1 MIAEV
6 TVIPPRFPSLYA
18 AAAPSLPGGRRRDSG
33 GRWRSV
39 KLAQRLGAETS
50 RSPAEV
56 RAVRRRRQVSFATP
70 AHRLKCRR
78 RNRKR
83 ATEMAANLPALS
95 GGQLVVGCLKA
106 HQVEMAFSVA
116 GESYLEVLD
125 ALYDAPEIRLI
136 TCRQEGGAAFM
147 AEAYAKATGKPGV
160 LLVTRG
166 PGACNASIGIHT
178 AFQDSTPMVVL
189 IGQVARHQLDREAFQ
204 EVDFRKMFAPLAK
217 WVAQIDLAE
226 RVPELVN
233 QAFQVATSGRPGPV
247 VLALPEDMLRDHSAA
262 AVVGPYRA
270 VRAHPGAADLA
281 ELRRLLV
288 AAERPIMLVGGGG
301 WDDRACY
308 DITKFAEANQLPV
321 CCSFRRQDIVDNRSP
336 SFVGDLGTGASAAL
350 VARIKESDLVLAVGA
365 RIGEITSQ
373 SYSLLGIP
381 EPGKVLVHVHAGAEE
396 LGRVFRPSLP
406 IQSGMPEFAVAA
418 AALSPVPTPRWSD
431 WRAAVRSEYEA
442 GLVPTA
448 AGAALDLGKVMT
460 WLRDRL
466 PDDAIVTSDAGNF
479 SGWPNRFLQYRRP
492 GRQLGPTSGAMGYG
506 VPAAVAAKLVH
517 PDRLVVGFCGDGG
530 FMMTGQEL
538 ATAMLEGT
546 GPIILVFNNA
556 MYGTIRMHQERRFP
570 GRVVGTALKNPD
582 FIGIARAYGIFGA
595 SVSRTEEFAPAFE
608 EAAAGKGPAI
618 IELKMDPELITTRTT
633 LSEIRREA
641 EARQVQGMEV

>member
-1 MIAEV
+1 M
-6 TVIPPRFPSLYA
+6 T
-18 AAAPSLPGGRRRDSG
+18 
-33 GRWRSV
+33 
-39 KLAQRLGAETS
+39 T
-50 RSPAEV
+50 
-56 RAVRRRRQVSFATP
+56 
-70 AHRLKCRR
+70 
-78 RNRKR
+78 
-83 ATEMAANLPALS
+83 NLLS
-95 GGQLVVGCLKA
+95 GGQLVVAALRA
-106 HQVEMAFSVA
+106 HRVDMAFSVA

-125 ALYDAPEIRLI
+125 ALFDTPEIHLV

-147 AEAYAKATGKPGV
+147 AEAYGKLTGEPGV

-189 IGQVARHQLDREAFQ
+189 VGQVARHQIDREAFQ

-217 WVAQIDLAE
+217 WVAQIDMAE
-226 RVPELVN
+226 RVPELIN

-262 AVVGPYRA
+262 AAVGPYRA
-270 VRAHPGAADLA
+270 VHAHPGAADLA
-281 ELRRLLV
+281 EMRRLLV

-301 WDDRACY
+301 WDDRACH

-350 VARIKESDLVLAVGA
+350 VARIKEADLLLAVGA

-373 SYSLLGIP
+373 SYSLMGIP
-381 EPGKVLVHVHAGAEE
+381 DPGKVLIHVHAGAEE

-406 IQSGMPEFAVAA
+406 IQSGMSEFAA
-418 AALSPVPTPRWSD
+418 AAASLPPVPAPRWSD
-431 WRAAVRSEYEA
+431 WRAAVRSEYAA

-466 PDDAIVTSDAGNF
+466 PDDAIITSDAGNF

-517 PDRLVVGFCGDGG
+517 PNRLVVGFCGDGG
-530 FMMTGQEL
+530 FMMTGQEI
-538 ATAMLEGT
+538 ATSMLEGV

-570 GRVVGTALKNPD
+570 GRVVGTPLKNPD
-582 FIGIARAYGIFGA
+582 FLGLARAYGVFGA
-595 SVSRTEEFAPAFE
+595 SVARTEEFAPAFE
-608 EAAAGKGPAI
+608 EAATSKGPAI
-618 IELKMDPELITTRTT
+618 IELKMDPEVITTRTT

>member
-1 MIAEV
+1 M
-6 TVIPPRFPSLYA
+6 T
-18 AAAPSLPGGRRRDSG
+18 
-33 GRWRSV
+33 
-39 KLAQRLGAETS
+39 T
-50 RSPAEV
+50 
-56 RAVRRRRQVSFATP
+56 
-70 AHRLKCRR
+70 
-78 RNRKR
+78 
-83 ATEMAANLPALS
+83 NLLS
-95 GGQLVVGCLKA
+95 GGQLVVAALRA
-106 HQVEMAFSVA
+106 HRVDMAFSVA

-125 ALYDAPEIRLI
+125 ALFDAPEIRLV

-147 AEAYAKATGKPGV
+147 AEAYGKLTGKPGV

-189 IGQVARHQLDREAFQ
+189 VGQVARHQIDREAFQ

-217 WVAQIDLAE
+217 WVAQIDMAE
-226 RVPELVN
+226 RVPELIN

-262 AVVGPYRA
+262 AVVGPYRP
-270 VRAHPGAADLA
+270 VHAHPGADDLA
-281 ELRRLLV
+281 ELHRLLA

-301 WDDRACY
+301 WDDRACHE
-308 DITKFAEANQLPV
+308 ITNFAEANQLPV

-336 SFVGDLGTGASAAL
+336 SFAGDLGTGASAAL
-350 VARIKESDLVLAVGA
+350 VARIKEADLLLAVGA

-381 EPGKVLVHVHAGAEE
+381 DPGKVLIHVYASAEE

-406 IQSGMPEFAVAA
+406 IQSGMPEFAAAVAA
-418 AALSPVPTPRWSD
+418 LPPVPSPRWSD

-442 GLVPTA
+442 GLVPTT

-517 PDRLVVGFCGDGG
+517 PARLVVGFCGDGG
-530 FMMTGQEL
+530 FMMTGQEI
-538 ATAMLEGT
+538 ATSMLERV

-582 FIGIARAYGIFGA
+582 FLGLARAYGVFGA
-595 SVSRTEEFAPAFE
+595 SVARTEEFAPAFE
-608 EAAAGKGPAI
+608 EAAARKAAAI
-618 IELKMDPELITTRTT
+618 IELKMDPEVITTRTT

-641 EARQVQGMEV
+641 EARQVQGMAV

>member
-1 MIAEV
+1 M
-6 TVIPPRFPSLYA
+6 TTNQPL
-18 AAAPSLPGGRRRDSG
+18 
-33 GRWRSV
+33 
-39 KLAQRLGAETS
+39 
-50 RSPAEV
+50 
-56 RAVRRRRQVSFATP
+56 
-70 AHRLKCRR
+70 
-78 RNRKR
+78 
-83 ATEMAANLPALS
+83 LS
-95 GGQLVVGCLKA
+95 GGQLVVAALRA
-106 HQVEMAFSVA
+106 HGVELAFSVA

-125 ALYDAPEIRLI
+125 ALFDAPEIRLV

-147 AEAYAKATGKPGV
+147 AEAYGKLTGKPGV

-189 IGQVARHQLDREAFQ
+189 VGQVARHQLDREAFQ

-247 VLALPEDMLRDHSAA
+247 ILALPEDMLRDRAIAA
-262 AVVGPYRA
+262 AAGPYRP

-281 ELRRLLV
+281 ELRRLL
-288 AAERPIMLVGGGG
+288 ATAERPMMLVGGSG
-301 WDDRACY
+301 WSDEACR
-308 DITKFAEANQLPV
+308 DITGFARANDLPV
-321 CCSFRRQDIVDNRSP
+321 CCSFRRQDIVDNRLAC
-336 SFVGDLGTGASAAL
+336 FVGDLGTGASPAL
-350 VARIKESDLVLAVGA
+350 VARVKEADLLLAVGA

-381 EPGKVLVHVHAGAEE
+381 EPGKVLIHVHAAAEE
-396 LGRVFRPSLP
+396 LGRVFRPTLA
-406 IQSGMPEFAVAA
+406 IQSGMPEFAAAA
-418 AALSPVPTPRWSD
+418 AALTPVGAGRWSR
-431 WRAAVRSEYEA
+431 WREGARTEYEA
-442 GLVPTA
+442 GLVPSPS
-448 AGAALDLGKVMT
+448 GGPLDLGIIME

-466 PDDAIVTSDAGNF
+466 PDDAVITSDAGNF

-570 GRVVGTALKNPD
+570 GRVVGTALQNPD
-582 FIGIARAYGIFGA
+582 FTALARAYGAFGA
-595 SVSRTEEFAPAFE
+595 SVTRTEEFAPAFE
-608 EAAAGKGPAI
+608 EAVSRKGPAI
-618 IELKMDPELITTRTT
+618 IELRTDPELITTRTT
-633 LSEIRREA
+633 LSDIRRHA
-641 EARQVQGMEV
+641 EARQAEQAEV